1 MIEKL
6 LELEDIVLYPSEL
19 NNGYQV
25 SKYNYGVLDD
35 IDKVSSLPIFTS
47 PSDAVVDRINWR
59 VWSKE
64 GIRPVLPRTENIEI
78 RLDGC
83 QYIFAAFSLPEVKEH
98 FISRGKRN
106 SQYQFRVCIDCGN
119 GGDIE
124 IFNTSTQLKKI
135 YGPQINI
142 MAGNLGNP
150 KTYIDYCKAGIDYVR
165 VGISSGSLV
174 DYNRYGFYYPMAQL
188 LIDILG
194 IKNTSCAGLRCTK
207 IIADGGIENP
217 VDILKCIALG
227 ADYVMC
233 GRQFVRLVEAA
244 GMIGRKSK
252 KSENTEVMDEIT
264 KEEAVQLLSEV
275 GPKEAQLKRLYC
287 GNTTYETQA
296 KRAGYSSIDD
306 WMDNGSKTKPSDSRI
321 EWVSVNGTLK
331 SWLSDMYDKFNY
343 AFAMSNS
350 VDWKTFKQNIKYG
363 RIQ

>member
-1 MIEKL
+1 MEKL
-6 LELEDIVLYPSEL
+6 LELDDIILYPSEL
-19 NNGYQV
+19 NNGYQIN
-25 SKYNYGVLDD
+25 KYNYGVLDD
-35 IDKVSSLPIFTS
+35 IDKISSLPIFTS
-47 PSDAVVDRINWR
+47 PSDAIVDRNNWR
-59 VWSKE
+59 IWSKE
-64 GIRPVLPRTENIEI
+64 GIRPILPRTEDINI

-124 IFNTSTQLKKI
+124 IFNISTQLKKI
-135 YGPQINI
+135 YGQQINI

-188 LIDILG
+188 LIDIVG
-194 IKNTSCAGLRCTK
+194 IRNTSCIGLKPTK
-207 IIADGGIENP
+207 IIADGGINNA

-233 GRQFVRLVEAA
+233 GRQFVRLIEAA
-244 GMIGRKSK
+244 GSIGRKS
-252 KSENTEVMDEIT
+252 ETTDTYEEIS
-264 KEEAVQLLSEV
+264 KEEASRLLSKL
-275 GPKEAQLKRLYC
+275 GPKESKLKRLYC
-287 GNTTYETQA
+287 GNTTYEIQA
-296 KRAGYSSIDD
+296 KRAGYSNIDD
-306 WMDNGSKTKPSDSRI
+306 WMDGGCKTKPTDSRT
-321 EWVSVNGTLK
+321 EWVTVNSTIK
-331 SWLSDMYDKFNY
+331 EWIVDMYDKFNY
-343 AFAMSNS
+343 AFAMSNA
-350 VDWKTFKQNIKYG
+350 VDWKTYKQNIKYG